1 MESVYWLIAFVAL
14 AGIEAATM
22 ALTTVWFA
30 GGAIAAFLM
39 SLAHASVNAQLTV
52 FAVVSFALLIFT
64 RPWAVKHVN
73 RRAVKTNADS
83 QVGKQARV
91 TSETNNS
98 LQTGSAVVNGQEW
111 TARANK
117 DGEIYPADTL
127 VEIRAIQGVKLIV
140 QKAQEE
146 TGGR

>member
-83 QVGKQARV
+83 LVGKQARV
-91 TSETNNS
+91 TSEINNS

-140 QKAQEE
+140 RNVQEE
-146 TGGR
+146 N

>member
-30 GGAIAAFLM
+30 GGALAAFLM

-52 FAVVSFALLIFT
+52 FAAVSFVLLVFT

-73 RRAVKTNADS
+73 RHAEKTNADS
-83 QVGKQARV
+83 LVGKQARV
-91 TSETNNS
+91 TGEINNS
-98 LQTGSAVVNGQEW
+98 LETGSAVINGQEW
-111 TARANK
+111 TARAQK
-117 DGEIYPADTL
+117 DGDIYPVDTL
-127 VEIRAIQGVKLIV
+127 VEICAIQGVKLIV
-140 QKAQEE
+140 KKVQEE
-146 TGGR
+146 DR

>member
-83 QVGKQARV
+83 LVGKQARV
-91 TSETNNS
+91 TSEINNS

-117 DGEIYPADTL
+117 DGEILLPS
-127 VEIRAIQGVKLIV
+127 QS
-140 QKAQEE
+140 
-146 TGGR
+146 